1 MFLSKIRNKN
11 IIIII
16 SLLSTILVFSA
27 ACGGGNE
34 DEEEEYITPIPEGCE
49 GNEITNPDEF
59 LQAGISI
66 LDGNLK
72 KNPQDDPMAPPKPLS
87 GAVVKI
93 DVEGNKKLVVTSSRR
108 FGPGTGVKGM
118 FFGGAMEQPQHQD
131 TTDNEGRAGL
141 IFDSSDPQIQPLILR
156 DTDAIPLLENEIIYT
171 AAYETIN
178 RFELEEGVFI
188 EEGEMKMSGS
198 KDWIMDGRVSPSF
211 EGSPVIDICG
221 RMIGIVMNA
230 GKNTFVTTPV
240 KKDFIK
246 QVVDLESADND
257 LNTNVQSSNSQQG
270 YSSQNNRNNSNV
282 NRMPSNSG
290 MTNQPMPN
298 QPMPNQPM
306 PNQSMPNQ
314 SMPNQSMPNMGGSM
328 MGGSMGGGMMP
339 GVMPDQ
345 AFISNPSQFMLEPRS
360 CEEIYSSPSKPNSE
374 VNPSVASKEIVLFI
388 GTMGI
393 AADIYWKDFQNS
405 EQLYLSIPAQSMNPG
420 DHLVMTFPEHTW
432 IVREPNGNCIAGYV
446 VKENEAMKS
455 NAWNIM
461 IGMPLEM
468 VQQMKGG
475 MGGMMMGGSMM
486 GGSNN
491 GMMRP

>member
-1 MFLSKIRNKN
+1 
-11 IIIII
+11 
-16 SLLSTILVFSA
+16 
-27 ACGGGNE
+27 
-34 DEEEEYITPIPEGCE
+34 
-49 GNEITNPDEF
+49 
-59 LQAGISI
+59 
-66 LDGNLK
+66 
-72 KNPQDDPMAPPKPLS
+72 
-87 GAVVKI
+87 
-93 DVEGNKKLVVTSSRR
+93 
-108 FGPGTGVKGM
+108 
-118 FFGGAMEQPQHQD
+118 
-131 TTDNEGRAGL
+131 
-141 IFDSSDPQIQPLILR
+141 
-156 DTDAIPLLENEIIYT
+156 
-171 AAYETIN
+171 
-178 RFELEEGVFI
+178 
-188 EEGEMKMSGS
+188 
-198 KDWIMDGRVSPSF
+198 MDGRVSPSF

-290 MTNQPMPN
+290 MPN
-298 QPMPNQPM
+298 QPMPNQP
-306 PNQSMPNQ
+306 
-314 SMPNQSMPNMGGSM
+314 MPNQSMPNMGGSM

-432 IVREPNGNCIAGYV
+432 IVREPNGNCIEV
-446 VKENEAMKS
+446 M
-455 NAWNIM
+455 
-461 IGMPLEM
+461 L
-468 VQQMKGG
+468 
-475 MGGMMMGGSMM
+475 
-486 GGSNN
+486 
-491 GMMRP
+491 

>member
-11 IIIII
+11 IFIII
-16 SLLSTILVFSA
+16 SLISTILVFST

-34 DEEEEYITPIPEGCE
+34 DEEEETIIPIPEGCE
-49 GNEITNPDEF
+49 GNELENPDEF

-66 LDGNLK
+66 LDGTLK
-72 KNPQDDPMAPPKPLS
+72 KGPQDDPGAPPKPLS
-87 GAVVKI
+87 GAVVNI
-93 DVEGNKKLVVTSSRR
+93 DVEGDQKIVVTSSRR
-108 FGPGTGVKGM
+108 FGGNTGVQGM
-118 FFGGAMEQPQHQD
+118 FFGGGVEQPDYLHVN
-131 TTDNEGRAGL
+131 DNEGRAGL
-141 IFDSSDPQIQPLILR
+141 VFQSSDTQIKPLILR
-156 DTDAIPLLENEIIYT
+156 DTDAIPLLENETIYT

-178 RFELEEGVFI
+178 RFELEEAGFI
-188 EEGEMKMSGS
+188 EEGERKMSGS

-211 EGSPVIDICG
+211 EGSPVVDVCG

-246 QVVDLESADND
+246 QIFDLHESEKENQGS
-257 LNTNVQSSNSQQG
+257 NMQSSSSQQG
-270 YSSQNNRNNSNV
+270 YSSQNNRTNSNV

-290 MTNQPMPN
+290 MPNQPMPNQPMPN

-306 PNQSMPNQ
+306 PNQSMPN
-314 SMPNQSMPNMGGSM
+314 MGGSM
-328 MGGSMGGGMMP
+328 MGGGMMP
-339 GVMPDQ
+339 GVIPDQ
-345 AFISNPSQFMLEPRS
+345 AFMNDPSRFMLEPKS
-360 CEEIYSSPSKPNSE
+360 CEEIYSSPSKPNSQ
-374 VNPSVASKEIVLFI
+374 VNPSVADKEIVLFI

-432 IVREPNGNCIAGYV
+432 IAREPNGNCIAGYV

-461 IGMPLEM
+461 LGMPLEM

-486 GGSNN
+486 GGSNS